1 MFNFKQVFN
10 FTSFLKMDKREI
22 IIVTAI
28 KLFGEKG
35 FEGTSVREIAAG
47 AKVNLA
53 MINYYFG
60 SKEKLFESVVEYKAS
75 YLKGVF
81 EELVNNTSLS
91 QIEKLYVVIDSYIEK
106 MFQSPQF
113 HHLLHRELS
122 LERRPQMKEAISD
135 ILLRNFI
142 SVKKIILNGI
152 EAGEFNVVDTEL
164 TIVTLIG
171 TINHLLLSET
181 MCRKILQKGKDF
193 NPYQSKKLKERI
205 SEHLKQLMHAHLLKN
220 SKAKKK

>member
-1 MFNFKQVFN
+1 MN
-10 FTSFLKMDKREI
+10 
-22 IIVTAI
+22 
-28 KLFGEKG
+28 LFGQKG

-47 AKVNLA
+47 ADVNLA

-60 SKEKLFESVVEYKAS
+60 SKEKLFENVVEYKAS

-91 QIEKLYVVIDSYIEK
+91 QIEKIDVVIDSYIDR

-122 LERRPQMKEAISD
+122 LEHRPQMKEAISE
-135 ILLRNFI
+135 ILLRNFV
-142 SVKKIILNGI
+142 SLKAIIQNGI
-152 EAGEFNVVDTEL
+152 DSGEFNPVDIEL
-164 TIVTLIG
+164 TIATLIG

-181 MCRKILQKGKDF
+181 MCRKILQK
-193 NPYQSKKLKERI
+193 SKRF
-205 SEHLKQLMHAHLLKN
+205 
-220 SKAKKK
+220 

>member
-1 MFNFKQVFN
+1 MN
-10 FTSFLKMDKREI
+10 
-22 IIVTAI
+22 
-28 KLFGEKG
+28 LFGQKG

-47 AKVNLA
+47 ADVNLA

-81 EELVNNTSLS
+81 EELVNNKQLS
-91 QIEKLYVVIDSYIEK
+91 QIEKLDVVIDSYIDR

-122 LERRPQMKEAISD
+122 LEHRPQMKEAIAE
-135 ILLRNFI
+135 ILLRNFV
-142 SVKKIILNGI
+142 SLKAIIQHGI
-152 EAGEFNVVDTEL
+152 DSGDFNPVDIEL
-164 TIVTLIG
+164 TIATLIG
-171 TINHLLLSET
+171 TINHLLLSGI
-181 MCRKILQKGKDF
+181 MCRKILQKNKRF

-205 SEHLKQLMHAHLLKN
+205 SDHLKKLLRAHLLKIIT
-220 SKAKKK
+220 AQKK